1 MDTEALYHHLTPQT
15 YMKSWKHGKSSIYV
29 VKKGIDD
36 LGGEKNTKGFA
47 GINDYHTIRVG
58 SLSGNEE
65 DYKSFFE
72 LLEGYMVELDG
83 NNLKDP
89 IDMNL
94 NFYRFNEW
102 SICDLKGD
110 VVSDEVKR
118 SLRKTILSIT
128 RKDIEVNWSQQYE
141 NDWNRTHDAIASA
154 VSSTDNH
161 LLNAVKRDDLIKF
174 MVSIEWRSK
183 PYHPVLQDALDVAL
197 RGDLLGI
204 DFRSIE
210 IPEEER
216 LLPFLETVYDEYAHS
231 YILKLYRQ
239 FLNGEGAIMA
249 EIEKFVNESTLVF
262 LKAPPNGEFITSD
275 NPVCRFLNSEGKIEY
290 IFPVDPYI
298 ACAVVRGKHKN
309 HFIVRDLTK
318 DELVDYNNRLKDNC
332 NEGYILRVQDR
343 EIYFGYE

>member
-1 MDTEALYHHLTPQT
+1 MDTEAIYHHLTPQT
-15 YMKSWKHGKSSIYV
+15 YMKSWKHGNSSIYV
-29 VKKGIDD
+29 VKKGIND
-36 LGGEKNTKGFA
+36 LGEEKNTKRFA
-47 GINDYHTIRVG
+47 GIDDYHTIRAG

-65 DYKSFFE
+65 DFKSFFE
-72 LLEGYMVELDG
+72 PLKEYVVKLDG
-83 NNLKDP
+83 NILKDP

-102 SICDLKGD
+102 SISDLKGN

-118 SLRKTILSIT
+118 SLRSTILSKT

-141 NDWNRTHDAIASA
+141 NDWNKTHDTIANA
-154 VSSTDNH
+154 VSSKDTH
-161 LLNAVKRDDLIKF
+161 LLNAIKRDDLIKF

-183 PYHPVLQDALDVAL
+183 PYHPVLQNALDVAL

-204 DFRSIE
+204 DFKSIK

-216 LLPFLETVYDEYAHS
+216 LFPFLETVYDEYAHS

-239 FLNGEGAIMA
+239 FLNGEGLIMA
-249 EIEKFVNESTLVF
+249 EVEKFVNESTLVF
-262 LKAPPNGEFITSD
+262 LRAPANGEFITSD
-275 NPVCRFLNSEGKIEY
+275 NPVCRFINSEGKIEY
-290 IFPVDPYI
+290 IFPLDSHI
-298 ACAVVRGKHKN
+298 ACAVVRGDHKKHYV
-309 HFIVRDLTK
+309 VRDLTK

-343 EIYFGYE
+343 EMYFGDE